1 MSKLIRQS
9 SIINL
14 LSSSKFNIET
24 NSHSHDSCLKSKVCE
39 IRSLMYFMNY
49 TRPNITYLNSKLSKF
64 TNDLSMNY

>member
-9 SIINL
+9 FIINF
-14 LSSSKFNIET
+14 LSSSEFNIET
-24 NSHSHDSCLKSKVCE
+24 NSHSHDSSLRSKVCE

-64 TNDLSMNY
+64 TNNLSMNY